1 MVSQNARRHGLLAIN
16 VLIPGEDPAAYE
28 SLAQRLYEE
37 YWPETHM
44 ESLLVRRI
52 IQHQWRLERVPKI
65 EAGLLLERDENVPV
79 ETDGELIGNCP
90 VEFQIRSG
98 GLRVLAPL

>member
-1 MVSQNARRHGLLAIN
+1 MAEPVRAGALPQIEALGDRVRQADIFEHLDALAKAENAEPGPM
-16 VLIPGEDPAAYE
+16 PGEPGKG
-28 SLAQRLYEE
+28 RL
-37 YWPETHM
+37 
-44 ESLLVRRI
+44 
-52 IQHQWRLERVPKI
+52 RVSS
-65 EAGLLLERDENVPV
+65 DENVPV